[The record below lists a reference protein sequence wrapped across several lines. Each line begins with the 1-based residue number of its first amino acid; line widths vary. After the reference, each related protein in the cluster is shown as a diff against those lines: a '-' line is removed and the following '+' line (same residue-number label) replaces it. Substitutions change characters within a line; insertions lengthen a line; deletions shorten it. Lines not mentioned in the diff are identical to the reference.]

1 MTTSIERSLRKD
13 VFVNK
18 PLSICDK
25 NLEVPAQYE
34 TCFWGLDDL
43 KHFEN

>member
-1 MTTSIERSLRKD
+1 MTISRERSLRKD

-25 NLEVPAQYE
+25 NLGVPAQYE
-34 TCFWGLDDL
+34 TCCLGP
-43 KHFEN
+43 